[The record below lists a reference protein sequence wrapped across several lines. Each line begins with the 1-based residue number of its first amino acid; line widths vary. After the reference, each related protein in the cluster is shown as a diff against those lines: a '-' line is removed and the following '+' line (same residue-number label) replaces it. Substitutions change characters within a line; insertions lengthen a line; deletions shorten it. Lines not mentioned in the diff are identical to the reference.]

1 VPKYAKFLSGSGCL
15 LSIAGPLLAIF
26 IYPHAKWLFAFVLF
40 GVAVLVFS
48 RFLSRDPTSMEL
60 ADEMNKLLEGAYG
73 GWDVDDYEHWG
84 IRDAKLR
91 EFWYRTMEIC
101 PRPEEWVNLDD
112 ERKARL
118 RQVIDELRSLG
129 EMGVSKVSGN
139 C

>member
-1 VPKYAKFLSGSGCL
+1 
-15 LSIAGPLLAIF
+15 
-26 IYPHAKWLFAFVLF
+26 
-40 GVAVLVFS
+40 
-48 RFLSRDPTSMEL
+48 
-60 ADEMNKLLEGAYG
+60 
-73 GWDVDDYEHWG
+73 
-84 IRDAKLR
+84 
-91 EFWYRTMEIC
+91 MEIC